1 MVRTVCPARSVSD
14 VGAETTRSRWEDLL
28 QAALDLIDR
37 ANREHTII
45 DGWTLGGGTALM
57 LRIDHRESYDIDL
70 FVDDPQVLP
79 YLRAAASETPFAL
92 GEPAYGGDG
101 ATHLKLAFDHV
112 GEIDV
117 IVAAPQTDRPS
128 EPVELLGRT
137 VELETVAEVI
147 AKKVRYRG
155 SSLQPRDVFD
165 IAAALETKHAPSVK
179 AALAD
184 MPERTRSAQ
193 EAANRL
199 KDDATQTL
207 IAQLQTR
214 QRLEHLTGD
223 ALEIV
228 RNTLNEI
235 GNGRPK

>member
-1 MVRTVCPARSVSD
+1 MSD

-28 QAALDLIDR
+28 QAAFDLIDR
-37 ANREHTII
+37 TNREHTII

-79 YLRAAASETPFAL
+79 YLRAAASEAEFAIS
-92 GEPAYGGDG
+92 EPAYGGDG
-101 ATHLKLAFDHV
+101 ASHLKLAFEGM

-128 EPVELLGRT
+128 ELVELLGRT

-165 IAAALETKHAPSVK
+165 IAAALQTKHAQSVK
-179 AALAD
+179 DALAD
-184 MPERTRSAQ
+184 MSERTEAAWA
-193 EAANRL
+193 AANRL
-199 KDDATQTL
+199 NEDATQTL
-207 IAQLQTR
+207 IAQLQIR
-214 QRLEHLTGD
+214 QRLEYLAGD
-223 ALEIV
+223 ALEVV

>member
-1 MVRTVCPARSVSD
+1 MSD
-14 VGAETTRSRWEDLL
+14 GGAGTTRSRWEDLL
-28 QAALDLIDR
+28 RAAFDLIDY
-37 ANREHTII
+37 ANREHVIV
-45 DGWTLGGGTALM
+45 DRWTLGGGTALM

-79 YLRAAASETPFAL
+79 YLRAAASETAFAI

-101 ATHLKLAFDHV
+101 ATHLKLAFEHV

-165 IAAALETKHAPSVK
+165 IAAALKTEHAQSVK
-179 AALAD
+179 DALAD
-184 MPERTRSAQ
+184 MPERT
-193 EAANRL
+193 EAARAVANSLRNR
-199 KDDATQTL
+199 ATLEL
-207 IAQLQTR
+207 IAQLQIR
-214 QRLEHLTGD
+214 EKLRHPSVD

-228 RNTLNEI
+228 RNMLDEI
-235 GNGRPK
+235 ADERRA

>member
-1 MVRTVCPARSVSD
+1 MSD
-14 VGAETTRSRWEDLL
+14 GGAGTARSRWENLL
-28 QAALDLIDR
+28 RAAFDLIDH

-45 DGWTLGGGTALM
+45 DRWTLGGGTALM

-79 YLRAAASETPFAL
+79 YLRAAASETTFKI

-101 ATHLKLAFDHV
+101 ATHLKLAFEGI

-117 IVAAPQTDRPS
+117 VVAASQTARPS
-128 EPVELLGRT
+128 ERVELLERT

-147 AKKVRYRG
+147 AKKVRFRG

-165 IAAALETKHAPSVK
+165 IAAALETQHAQSVK
-179 AALAD
+179 TALAD
-184 MPERTRSAQ
+184 MPERTAAAWA
-193 EAANRL
+193 AANRL
-199 KDDATQTL
+199 KDDATREL
-207 IAQLQTR
+207 IAQLQVR
-214 QRLEHLTGD
+214 EKLRHLSVD

-228 RNTLNEI
+228 RKTLDEIVNE
-235 GNGRPK
+235 RHR

>member
-1 MVRTVCPARSVSD
+1 
-14 VGAETTRSRWEDLL
+14 
-28 QAALDLIDR
+28 
-37 ANREHTII
+37 
-45 DGWTLGGGTALM
+45 M

-79 YLRAAASETPFAL
+79 YLRAAASETAFAI

-101 ATHLKLAFDHV
+101 ATHLKLAFERV

-128 EPVELLGRT
+128 KPVELLGRT

-165 IAAALETKHAPSVK
+165 IAAALETEHARSVK

-184 MPERTRSAQ
+184 MPERTEAARA
-193 EAANRL
+193 AANRL

-207 IAQLQTR
+207 IAQLQVR
-214 QRLEHLTGD
+214 DRLQDLTVN
-223 ALEIV
+223 ALPIV
-228 RNTLNEI
+228 RNTFNEI
-235 GNGRPK
+235 GDGRPT

>member
-1 MVRTVCPARSVSD
+1 MVWPVRPVGGVNDGRS
-14 VGAETTRSRWEDLL
+14 GIARSRWQDLL
-28 QAALDLIDR
+28 RAAFDLIDH
-37 ANREHTII
+37 ANREHRVV

-79 YLRAAASETPFAL
+79 YLRAAASETAFAI

-101 ATHLKLAFDHV
+101 ATHLKLAFEHV
-112 GEIDV
+112 GEFDV

-128 EPVELLGRT
+128 KPVELLGRT

-165 IAAALETKHAPSVK
+165 ISAALETEHAPSVK
-179 AALAD
+179 AALAH
-184 MPERTRSAQ
+184 MPERARAAQ
-193 EAANRL
+193 VAANRL
-199 KDDATQTL
+199 KEDATRTL
-207 IAQLQTR
+207 IAQLQIR
-214 QRLEHLTGD
+214 QRLEHLTGE
-223 ALEIV
+223 ALGIV
-228 RNTLNEI
+228 RGAFDEV
-235 GNGRPK
+235 GAERHV